1 MEIGVITSK
10 GQIVIPKKL
19 RDKYNLKAGTKIFF
33 EESGNGISLRQ
44 IDPNFISNSRG
55 IIPKQKGEKPM
66 KEWWPEFKSEE
77 MKLEEKK
84 LNVLNEPSG
93 LYKKGQKI
101 KRK

>member
-1 MEIGVITSK
+1 MESGVITSK

-33 EESGNGISLRQ
+33 EETGNGINLRQ
-44 IDPNFISNSRG
+44 IDPDFIRNSRG
-55 IIPKQKGEKPM
+55 IIPKRKGEKPM
-66 KEWWPEFKSEE
+66 DEWWPEFKSEE

-84 LNVLNEPSG
+84 LNILSEPSG

>member
-33 EESGNGISLRQ
+33 EETTNGISLRQ
-44 IDPNFISNSRG
+44 IDPHFIKDSKG
-55 IIPKQKGEKPM
+55 IIPKKQGEKPM

-77 MKLEEKK
+77 MKLEEKH
-84 LNVLNEPSG
+84 LNVLNEPST
-93 LYKKGQKI
+93 LYKRGQKI